1 MFVKTCNCL
10 YTEQSKI
17 NPSVLAFEQE
27 LENILLKFAKRNS
40 SGDGYQVKDDIG
52 KRLIDNIRHTLC
64 IMTSQAVMFS
74 RGNTGECCPP
84 LFLPGNGVPLPKS
97 NMGECRS
104 P

>member
-52 KRLIDNIRHTLC
+52 KRLIDIPY
-64 IMTSQAVMFS
+64 A
-74 RGNTGECCPP
+74 
-84 LFLPGNGVPLPKS
+84 
-97 NMGECRS
+97 
-104 P
+104 

>member
-52 KRLIDNIRHTLC
+52 KRLIDNLMHNDV
-64 IMTSQAVMFS
+64 TSSDVFQGEQQ
-74 RGNTGECCPP
+74 GNAPP
-84 LFLPGNGVPLPKS
+84 PPFLPGNGIPLPKS
-97 NMGECRS
+97 NMRKRRS